1 MVDHCLGQAVPLAA
15 LLALAGWLAAMAGC
29 APAPQDAQPIGD
41 LVRIKQDCAAWIDPA
56 TAATPIIAPA
66 RQQELARQY
75 RRALSAPWQ
84 PDFVLRPVGEVR
96 AWFDHHVAAGGYG
109 EALQPVGKAWV
120 EALARQAGLDS
131 YPNCRRRAITV
142 RNTFLRQLPTVRPL
156 FASPKPG
163 EAYPF
168 DQLQESAVWA
178 GTPIL
183 VAHVAADG
191 GWVWAQTPFADGW
204 MPAADLGFV
213 DDATAAAWQA
223 APLAA
228 VVADSVPVR
237 DEAGTFL
244 FHAHVGAA
252 FPIAAAATAPTGATS
267 PAAGGLEVLV
277 PVRRADG
284 SAALLRVRL
293 PAGSAAAF
301 PLPATPA
308 NLAAVANRML
318 GQPYGWGG
326 LYEDRD
332 CSATLRDL
340 LAPFGLWLPR
350 NSADQARAGA
360 VVPLAGLS
368 PQDKQSLVLRQA
380 VPWLTLLYRPGHI
393 MLYIGHDGG
402 TPLVFQNAW
411 AIKARLPD
419 GTEGRKIIG
428 CCCITTLAPGLEL
441 PEVRAADG
449 DQRKQLQSMIFL
461 PPAAAAP
468 AAPAP
473 AGPEGRP

>member
-1 MVDHCLGQAVPLAA
+1 MVDHCLGQVVHLAA
-15 LLALAGWLAAMAGC
+15 LLALTGGLAAMAGC
-29 APAPQDAQPIGD
+29 GPGPDEAQPIGD
-41 LVRIKQDCAAWIDPA
+41 LSRIKQDCAAWIDPA
-56 TAATPIIAPA
+56 TAGVPIIPPA

-84 PDFVLRPVGEVR
+84 AGFVLRPVGEVR
-96 AWFDHHVAAGGYG
+96 ALFDRHAAAGGFG
-109 EALQPVGKAWV
+109 EALQPVGAAWV
-120 EALARQAGLDS
+120 EALRRQAGLDN

-142 RNTFLRQLPTVRPL
+142 RNTSLRQLPTVRPL
-156 FASPKPG
+156 FASLKPG

-178 GTPIL
+178 GTPTL
-183 VAHVAADG
+183 VAHQAAGG

-213 DDATAAAWQA
+213 DDATAGAWQA

-228 VVADSVPVR
+228 VVRDNVPVG
-237 DEAGTFL
+237 DQAGTFL

-252 FPIAAAATAPTGATS
+252 FPLAGAAPPAAAAR
-267 PAAGGLEVLV
+267 AAGGLEVLV
-277 PVRRADG
+277 PVRRPDG
-284 SAALLRVRL
+284 SAALVRVRL
-293 PAGSAAAF
+293 PAGSAADL
-301 PLPATPA
+301 PLPATPG
-308 NLAAVANRML
+308 NLAAVANGML

-340 LAPFGLWLPR
+340 LAPFALWLPR
-350 NSADQARAGA
+350 NSADQAKAGT

-368 PQDKQSLVLRQA
+368 PEDKQRLILRQA
-380 VPWLTLLYRPGHI
+380 VPWLTLIYRPGHI
-393 MLYIGHDGG
+393 MLYIGHDGD

-411 AIKARLPD
+411 AIKASLPD
-419 GTEGRKIIG
+419 GTESRKVIG

-449 DQRKQLQSMIFL
+449 DQRKPIQSMIFL
-461 PPAAAAP
+461 PPAAAPAVAP
-468 AAPAP
+468 P
-473 AGPEGRP
+473 AGAEGRP